1 MPQFGTIVKTS
12 DKLWK
17 IITFIRSVNP
27 GSEKKPPL
35 Q

>member
-1 MPQFGTIVKTS
+1 MPQFGTIVTTS

-17 IITFIRSVNP
+17 IITYIRSVSP

>member
-1 MPQFGTIVKTS
+1 MPPFGGILKTS
-12 DKLWK
+12 NQLWK
-17 IITFIRSVNP
+17 IIAFIRSVNP